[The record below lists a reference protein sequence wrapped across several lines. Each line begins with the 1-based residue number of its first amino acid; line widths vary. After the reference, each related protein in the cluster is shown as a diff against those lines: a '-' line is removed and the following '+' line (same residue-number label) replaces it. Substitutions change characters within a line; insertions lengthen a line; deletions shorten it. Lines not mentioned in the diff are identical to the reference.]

1 MKTLI
6 LLRHGKA
13 EPSEMGRHDHDRAL
27 ATRGM
32 ANVQAQ
38 ARHHTPHDGD
48 YMLISSALR
57 TCQTAEILLG
67 TWNDMGHEIL
77 PEMHI
82 TQQVYLAPAEI
93 WVDLAAMVPDKC
105 NTLWVIGHNPGLS
118 ELVTELTGQYLG
130 MATAD
135 AVHIS
140 LDIENWSALSA
151 RCGTVTL
158 HRSGRTA

>member
-6 LLRHGKA
+6 LMRHGKA
-13 EPSEMGRHDHDRAL
+13 EIPEQGRRDHDRAL

-38 ARHHTPHDGD
+38 ARRHLPDQGSF
-48 YMLISSALR
+48 MLISSALR
-57 TCQTAEILLG
+57 TCQTAEILIG
-67 TWNDMGHEIL
+67 TWNDLGHDIL

-82 TQQVYLAPAEI
+82 TQQGYLAPADMWI
-93 WVDLAAMVPDKC
+93 DLAAMVPHAC
-105 NTLWVIGHNPGLS
+105 ETLWIIGHNPGLS

-140 LDIENWSALSA
+140 LDIQNWSALSP

-158 HRSGRTA
+158 HRTGRTA

>member
-1 MKTLI
+1 
-6 LLRHGKA
+6 
-13 EPSEMGRHDHDRAL
+13 
-27 ATRGM
+27 
-32 ANVQAQ
+32 
-38 ARHHTPHDGD
+38 
-48 YMLISSALR
+48 
-57 TCQTAEILLG
+57 
-67 TWNDMGHEIL
+67 
-77 PEMHI
+77 MHI
-82 TQQVYLAPAEI
+82 TQQGYLAPAEM

-105 NTLWVIGHNPGLS
+105 KTLWVIGHNPGLS